1 MDLIAYIAIGVVI
14 LGGLSIIGGMIIR
27 KTGRKQAGMPFYG
40 SMITLVLMLAYGVL
54 PILALTG
61 MTKTIVYAL
70 SAGASV
76 LFSHFVFGE
85 KIEQN
90 K

>member
-1 MDLIAYIAIGVVI
+1 MDMLLYIV
-14 LGGLSIIGGMIIR
+14 LGALLLVALSIGGGMIIR
-27 KTGRKQAGMPFYG
+27 KTGRKQSGAAFYG
-40 SMITLVLMLAYGVL
+40 SMITLVLTLAYGVL
-54 PILALTG
+54 PMLALTG

-85 KIEQN
+85 KLEQ